1 MPADPVLLVALVLL
15 VHNLLTFAAFGL
27 DKAAARAGR
36 WRVPEAQLLLFALIG
51 GTPGAFA
58 GRAVFR
64 HKTRKQPFSNELWGV
79 AIVQVVVGG
88 AALGWWL
95 GG

>member
-1 MPADPVLLVALVLL
+1 MPADPVPLAALVLL

-36 WRVPEAQLLLFALIG
+36 RRASEAQLLLFAFIG

-58 GRAVFR
+58 GRAMFR
-64 HKTRKQPFSNELWGV
+64 HKTRKQPFSNQLWGV
-79 AIVQVVVGG
+79 AVLQVVVGG
-88 AALGWWL
+88 AGFGWWL